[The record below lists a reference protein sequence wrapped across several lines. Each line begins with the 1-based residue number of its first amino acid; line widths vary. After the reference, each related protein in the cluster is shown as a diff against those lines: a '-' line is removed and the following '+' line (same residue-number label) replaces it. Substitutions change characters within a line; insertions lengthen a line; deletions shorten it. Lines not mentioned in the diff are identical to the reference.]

1 MQDAMVLETALPQ
14 ERCTSVS
21 VQQMPLTFMKSGE
34 SAHVSKVRCGGE
46 IHHHLENLGFVPGA
60 LVNVVTEQAGN
71 LIVEVKGSQVAL
83 DKASAKRI
91 ITG

>member
-1 MQDAMVLETALPQ
+1 MPQ
-14 ERCTSVS
+14 ERPSS
-21 VQQMPLTFMKSGE
+21 LSMRQMPLTFMRAGE
-34 SAHVSKVRCGGE
+34 TAQVCKVRGTGE
-46 IHHHLENLGFVPGA
+46 VHHHLENLGFVPGA
-60 LVNVVTEQAGN
+60 QVKVITEQAGN